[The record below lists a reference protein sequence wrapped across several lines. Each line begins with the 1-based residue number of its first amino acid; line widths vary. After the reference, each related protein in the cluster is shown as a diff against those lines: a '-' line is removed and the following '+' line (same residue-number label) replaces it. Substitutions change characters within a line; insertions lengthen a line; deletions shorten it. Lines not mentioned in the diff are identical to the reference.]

1 MTFSDRILQVKP
13 LTTANGN
20 RSSAYSKPRFRRR
33 NLAALIAS
41 SIFLH
46 ACSSLPDQE
55 SVPGVNSGSDSS
67 GVSSYSIGASSRSAR
82 TSTTHYLDSDS
93 LVNGQSSSEP
103 TQLVWQRIS
112 DGMQFANAHRN
123 EEIQEQIDWFIDNP
137 DYIKQVTERSAPFIY
152 EIVTEIERR
161 GLPLE
166 LALLPMIESSYN
178 PKARSSANAAGL
190 WQFMART
197 ASNFGLRRD
206 FWYDGRQDPIA
217 STNAALDY
225 LERLHAQFDGDWL
238 LALAAYNAGEGTVL
252 RAIDRNKRR
261 NRATDFWSLPLP
273 SETHNHIPRLLGL
286 AYVISEPQKY
296 GIALSEVPYQPYL
309 TEVDLG
315 SQMDLNLIASLAGL
329 EPETVFSLNPGYL
342 QWGTHPEGPHTVM
355 LPADALE
362 VFKFNFANMESRPT
376 TWDRYVIRS
385 GDTLSAIARNHGTQV
400 STLQQLNN
408 LSGSRIVAGQ
418 TLLIPRAYR
427 EGDTVNTQNS
437 LLSAANSHP
446 VPSGEYLVQSGDSLW
461 RIANRYK
468 LDIDELASLNNL
480 STEGVLKVGQILRL
494 QSESTLA
501 SNDNVGS
508 NAVDQFADI
517 VTQYRVRRGDTLARI
532 AREHNVTVR
541 AIAEWNQINS
551 DSIIR
556 PGQELVIRQN

>member
-1 MTFSDRILQVKP
+1 
-13 LTTANGN
+13 
-20 RSSAYSKPRFRRR
+20 
-33 NLAALIAS
+33 LA
-41 SIFLH
+41 
-46 ACSSLPDQE
+46 
-55 SVPGVNSGSDSS
+55 
-67 GVSSYSIGASSRSAR
+67 
-82 TSTTHYLDSDS
+82 
-93 LVNGQSSSEP
+93 NGQSSSEP

>member
-1 MTFSDRILQVKP
+1 MTFSDKTLQVKP
-13 LTTANGN
+13 LVCANGN
-20 RSSAYSKPRFRRR
+20 RLSASSKPQLKRR
-33 NLAALIAS
+33 NLAVLIAS
-41 SIFLH
+41 TLLLH
-46 ACSSLPDQE
+46 ACTTLPDQD
-55 SVPGVNSGSDSS
+55 SLPGINSASNAS
-67 GVSSYSIGASSRSAR
+67 GVTSYSVTASTLASRRA
-82 TSTTHYLDSDS
+82 TTPYLDANSISD
-93 LVNGQSSSEP
+93 GQSVTEQP
-103 TQLVWQRIS
+103 QLVWQHIS
-112 DGMQFANAHRN
+112 EGMQFANTHRN
-123 EEIQEQIDWFIDNP
+123 EEIQEQIEWFIDNP
-137 DYIKQVTERSAPFIY
+137 DYIQQVTERSAPFIY

-217 STNAALDY
+217 STKAALDY

-261 NRATDFWSLPLP
+261 DRATDFWSLPLP

-286 AYVISEPQKY
+286 AYVISEPEKY
-296 GIALSEVPYQPYL
+296 GITLSEVPFRPYL
-309 TEVDLG
+309 TQVDLG
-315 SQMDLNLIASLAGL
+315 TQMDLNLVATLAGL

-355 LPADALE
+355 LPADAMQIFE
-362 VFKFNFANMESRPT
+362 FNFANMESSPT

-400 STLQQLNN
+400 STIQQLNN

-427 EGDTVNTQNS
+427 EGEAISSSNS
-437 LLSAANSHP
+437 LLAAANSHP
-446 VPSGEYLVQSGDSLW
+446 VPSGEYQVQSGDSLW

-468 LDIDELASLNNL
+468 LDIDELAALNNL
-480 STEGVLKVGQILRL
+480 SDEGVLKVGQILRL
-494 QSESTLA
+494 QSEVTLA
-501 SNDNVGS
+501 SNDSTGL
-508 NAVDQFADI
+508 NAADQIADI

-532 AREHNVTVR
+532 ARDHNVTVR
-541 AIAEWNQINS
+541 DITEWNQINS

-556 PGQELVIRQN
+556 PGQELLIRRN

>member
-1 MTFSDRILQVKP
+1 MTFSDKILQVKP
-13 LTTANGN
+13 LVSANGN
-20 RSSAYSKPRFRRR
+20 GSSASSKPRFRRR
-33 NLAALIAS
+33 NLAALIAGT
-41 SIFLH
+41 IILQ
-46 ACSSLPDQE
+46 ACSTLPDQG
-55 SVPGVNSGSDSS
+55 SVQGANSGSDLSDVSAYSS
-67 GVSSYSIGASSRSAR
+67 WALSRN
-82 TSTTHYLDSDS
+82 STTPYLDSDS
-93 LVNGQSSSEP
+93 LTDGLDRSEP
-103 TQLVWQRIS
+103 PQLVWQRIS
-112 DGMQFANAHRN
+112 DGIQFANAHRN

-137 DYIKQVTERSAPFIY
+137 DYIQKVTERSAPFIY

-261 NRATDFWSLPLP
+261 GRATDFWSLPLP

-315 SQMDLNLIASLAGL
+315 TQMDLNLIASLAGL

-355 LPADALE
+355 LPAHVLE
-362 VFKFNFANMESRPT
+362 VFNFNFANMESSPT

-408 LSGSRIVAGQ
+408 LSGSRIIAGQ

-427 EGDTVNTQNS
+427 EGDTVNSQSS
-437 LLSAANSHP
+437 LLAAANSYP
-446 VPSGEYLVQSGDSLW
+446 VPSTEYQVQSGDSLW

-468 LDIDELASLNNL
+468 LDIDDLARLNNL
-480 STEGVLKVGQILRL
+480 STEGVLKVGQMLRL
-494 QSESTLA
+494 QSEVTLA
-501 SNDNVGS
+501 SNNSVGL
-508 NAVDQFADI
+508 NAADQLADI
-517 VTQYRVRRGDTLARI
+517 VTQYRVRGGDTLARI

-541 AIAEWNQINS
+541 DIAEWNQINP